1 MKIFYAVQATGNGHI
16 SRAMEILPHL
26 KQYGEVDLFLSGANS
41 TLQLD
46 APVKYRSKGVCFFY
60 SNSGSLNYLQTVK
73 KFAPLRV
80 IKEARDLPVEKYDLI
95 INDFEC
101 ITSLACAIKK
111 IPSVNFGHQASFQST
126 KVPRPKNNSLFGEF
140 VLNNYARASQYI
152 GLHFKRYDDF
162 ILPPVIKKNI
172 LLAERMDKGYIT
184 VYLPSFSD
192 KVVSNYLSP
201 IKDFQFEVFSKE
213 IKQPIKQNN
222 ISFIP
227 VDKDAF
233 NKSLI
238 NCHGIITNSGFE
250 TPAEALSLGK
260 KLLVIPIK
268 GQYEQLCNA
277 TALEEMGIQKI
288 NSLDENFSDTFTNW
302 INKKNTI
309 DFSPNYSTEAIISF
323 LMQRCKQKQESA
335 PSANYPEFAFN

>member
-16 SRAMEILPHL
+16 SRAMELLPHL

-46 APVKYRSKGVCFFY
+46 ATVKYRSKGVCFFY
-60 SNSGSLNYLQTVK
+60 GNSGSLNYLETLK

-80 IKEARDLPVEKYDLI
+80 IKEAKDLPVENYDMV

-101 ITSLACAIKK
+101 ITSLACGMKK
-111 IPSVNFGHQASFQST
+111 IPSVNFGHQASFQSR
-126 KVPRPKNNSLFGEF
+126 KVPRPKNKNLLGEF
-140 VLNNYARASQYI
+140 VLQNYARASQYI
-152 GLHFKRYDDF
+152 GLHFKSYDDF

-172 LLAERMDKGYIT
+172 LLAERTDKGHIT
-184 VYLPSFSD
+184 IYLPSFSD
-192 KVVSNYLSP
+192 KVVSNYLSS

-213 IKQPIKQNN
+213 IKQPQKQNN

-227 VDKDAF
+227 VDKDGF

-238 NCHGIITNSGFE
+238 TCHGIITNSGFE

-277 TALEEMGIQKI
+277 TALEEMGVQKI
-288 NSLDENFSDTFTNW
+288 TSLDESFSNTFANW

-309 DFSPNYSTEAIISF
+309 DFSPDYSTEAIISF
-323 LMQRCKQKQESA
+323 LMQRCKQKQEST
-335 PSANYPEFAFN
+335 PNANYHEFAF

>member
-26 KQYGEVDLFLSGANS
+26 SRYGQVDLFLSGANS

-60 SNSGSLNYLQTVK
+60 NSSGSLHYWQTVK

-80 IKEARDLPVEKYDLI
+80 IKEVKDLPVEKYDLI
-95 INDFEC
+95 VNDFEC
-101 ITSLACAIKK
+101 ITSLACAFKK
-111 IPSVNFGHQASFQST
+111 IPSVNFGHQASFQSD
-126 KVPRPKNNSLFGEF
+126 KIPRPAKKNLLGEF
-140 VLNNYARASQYI
+140 ILHNYARASQYI
-152 GLHFKRYDDF
+152 GLHFKCYDDF

-172 LLAERMDKGYIT
+172 LLAEPMDKRHIT
-184 VYLPSFSD
+184 VYLPSFND
-192 KVVSNYLSP
+192 AVVSKYLSP
-201 IKDFQFEVFSKE
+201 IKDFQFEIFSKE
-213 IKQPIKQNN
+213 VKQQIKKDN
-222 ISFIP
+222 ILFIP
-227 VDKDAF
+227 VGKDQF

-250 TPAEALSLGK
+250 TPAEALYLRK

-277 TALEEMGIQKI
+277 TALEEMGVKKI
-288 NSLDENFSDTFTNW
+288 NSLNEKFSEVFAKW
-302 INKKNTI
+302 INEKNAI
-309 DFSPNYSTEAIISF
+309 DFVPEHSTEAIISF
-323 LMQRCKQKQESA
+323 LMQRSKHKQESA
-335 PSANYPEFAFN
+335 LDIPYPGLAF

>member
-26 KQYGEVDLFLSGANS
+26 KNYGQVDLFLSGANS

-60 SNSGSLNYLQTVK
+60 SNSGSLNYLQTLK

-80 IKEARDLPVEKYDLI
+80 IKEVKDLPVEKYDLI

-101 ITSLACAIKK
+101 ITSLACAFKK
-111 IPSVNFGHQASFQST
+111 IPSVNFGHQASFMSKKT
-126 KVPRPKNNSLFGEF
+126 PRPKQKDLLGEF
-140 VLNNYARASQYI
+140 VLHNYARASQYI
-152 GLHFKRYDDF
+152 GLHFKCYDDF

-172 LLAERMDKGYIT
+172 LLSEPTDKGHIT

-192 KVVSNYLSP
+192 AIVSKYLSP

-213 IKQPIKQNN
+213 VKQQVKQNN
-222 ISFIP
+222 ILFIP
-227 VDKDAF
+227 VDKDGF

-250 TPAEALSLGK
+250 TPAEALYLRK

-268 GQYEQLCNA
+268 GQYEQVCNA
-277 TALEEMGIQKI
+277 TALEEMGVKKI
-288 NSLDENFSDTFTNW
+288 NSLNENFSEVFAKW
-302 INKKNTI
+302 INAKNTI
-309 DFSPNYSTEAIISF
+309 DFIPDYSTEAIINF
-323 LMQRCKQKQESA
+323 LMQRCKHRQESTVDL
-335 PSANYPEFAFN
+335 PYPGLAF